1 MSNVAK
7 LKKKA
12 VELEQKRQFDKA
24 LAVYVQILQSARG
37 SAEDADVA
45 LYNRVGD
52 LYMRQGNTNEALSY
66 YERAVDLYAD
76 GGYFNNAI
84 ALCNKILRQSP
95 GRTVIY
101 YKLGKI
107 SAQKGFKSD
116 AKASFLE
123 YAGRMQ
129 RAGQLD
135 EAFRALREFADL
147 SPDQE
152 DIRVLLAEQLSKN
165 GRKDQAL
172 EQLQHLFD
180 KYSSEGRSDEA
191 RATQARMQALDSTA
205 QPRANATPLR
215 NQAQDLVFLDL
226 DSDGDSTPAVGQ
238 GSAAATPEAP
248 PARRTPLSH
257 TAPGGVDSLPF
268 LDLDEDDPPARPPA
282 VTLDAPAFEPAAPA
296 NGDDGAPSVQGVE
309 GFEGTAVGAVPA
321 GSATPL
327 DLPASDFTADFAPPT
342 LSVADFAQH
351 VEEADDADDQALP
364 LPAHDLV
371 LPGELPPV
379 ESLAAPLPAVEGL
392 DLYLPTGFDLA
403 PSPELPDT
411 PAALEIDTEA
421 TLQPTPYRGLDTIP
435 FDLVPA
441 AAEAGTVTDLPLIDL
456 DDFAGPPSPDRGAHA
471 ADDGPPATPGPGL
484 PDAASTPAAP
494 APAAAAP
501 DEPAAALDEAV
512 FDLSAF
518 DDPAADEP
526 LVVPS
531 TRAAEPAAEREAP
544 PAAAPTPAPVSA
556 AAAAPAGAAPAA
568 LQPAVDTVDA
578 LRARVRA
585 AESDWELRRRLA
597 EALFEAG
604 DRDGG
609 LQELERAMIGY
620 EHAGDLDGAGS
631 VVDEIV
637 RVQPNSVRHHQK
649 RVEYAV
655 RGGDKPRLAD
665 AYVQLADALFRGGQ
679 TEMARAVYHRV
690 LDLVPDDV
698 RARAAL
704 TAFLDTPATAP
715 AAQPKPAAR
724 PAVAPPARAAAPA
737 EPAPVAPPRPAP
749 MQPPPLA
756 EGEFV
761 DLGEWLRADEPVK
774 STRMRIDEQAPTG
787 DEQADFNEM
796 LKKFKAGVAENVD
809 ADDHE
814 SHYDLGVAFKEMGLL
829 DEAIAEFQKAL
840 RAPDRRARTYEALG
854 QCFMEKQQ
862 LPVALTILQRA
873 LGEPGVGDDQLV
885 GVLYLLGYASE
896 ALQRRDDAVAY
907 YQRVFA
913 VDIQFRDVGDRLNAL
928 EKVAR

>member
-129 RAGQLD
+129 KAGQLD

-191 RATQARMQALDSTA
+191 RATQARMQALDSTV

-226 DSDGDSTPAVGQ
+226 DSDSDSAP
-238 GSAAATPEAP
+238 AAAPRSAGAAPEAP

-282 VTLDAPAFEPAAPA
+282 VTLDAPAFDAPPASPA
-296 NGDDGAPSVQGVE
+296 SPSADDAGAPPVE
-309 GFEGTAVGAVPA
+309 GFEGTSVGAVPA
-321 GSATPL
+321 SATPL
-327 DLPASDFTADFAPPT
+327 ELPASDFSADFAPPT

-351 VEEADDADDQALP
+351 VEAADDADDQALP
-364 LPAHDLV
+364 QPAHDLV

-379 ESLAAPLPAVEGL
+379 EALAAPLPAVEGL

-403 PSPELPDT
+403 PAPELPDT
-411 PAALEIDTEA
+411 PPLLEIDTEA

-435 FDLVPA
+435 FDLVPTT
-441 AAEAGTVTDLPLIDL
+441 AEAGTVTDLPLIDL
-456 DDFAGPPSPDRGAHA
+456 EDFAGPPSADRGARA
-471 ADDGPPATPGPGL
+471 ADDAPPARPGL
-484 PDAASTPAAP
+484 ESPDDAPPVP
-494 APAAAAP
+494 APVAAAA

-526 LVVPS
+526 LVVPA
-531 TRAAEPAAEREAP
+531 TRPAEPAAERKAP
-544 PAAAPTPAPVSA
+544 SAGAPAPAHAPVA
-556 AAAAPAGAAPAA
+556 AAADTAP
-568 LQPAVDTVDA
+568 QPAIGTVDA

-585 AESDWELRRRLA
+585 GESDWDLRRRLA

-704 TAFLDTPATAP
+704 TAFLDTPATA
-715 AAQPKPAAR
+715 AAQPKPAA
-724 PAVAPPARAAAPA
+724 PKAVAPPARAAAPA
-737 EPAPVAPPRPAP
+737 VPPPVAPPRAAP
-749 MQPPPLA
+749 MQPTPPLA

-862 LPVALTILQRA
+862 LSVALTILQRA